1 MDEIGVVHIKGDLH
15 RQFKRAAQI
24 LDITQRDAASTA
36 IELWLYSVE
45 PDLEAASKKEEEE
58 RQQREKYER
67 ERVQAASEGRNA
79 ARPGETEDV
88 KATRA
93 KYAEIFS
100 KFKDGTWREKQDQ
113 QERERKERERHGE

>member
-15 RQFKRAAQI
+15 RRFKRAAQI
-24 LDITQRDAASTA
+24 LDMTQRDAASAA

-45 PDLEAASKKEEEE
+45 PDLEAATKKEEEE

-67 ERVQAASEGRNA
+67 ERVQAAREGRSA
-79 ARPGETEDV
+79 ARPGETEEV
-88 KATRA
+88 KAARE

-100 KFKDGTWREKQDQ
+100 KFKDGKWREQQD
-113 QERERKERERHGE
+113 RTK

>member
-15 RQFKRAAQI
+15 RRFKRAAQI
-24 LDITQRDAASTA
+24 LDMTQRDAASAA

-45 PDLEAASKKEEEE
+45 PDLEVASKKEEEE

-67 ERVQAASEGRNA
+67 ERVQAVSEGRSA
-79 ARPGETEDV
+79 PRPGETEDV
-88 KATRA
+88 KAIRA

-100 KFKDGTWREKQDQ
+100 KFRDGKWREQ
-113 QERERKERERHGE
+113 QERPK